1 MAVGTAESDGESSDG
16 DGEDIGVSYHAGRRG
31 PNREDMVSSY
41 LPAAE
46 DWPAKTVLEL
56 NDPGRIAALA
66 QFDRLFPEV
75 EDLQPVINEF
85 LDQFLRAKT
94 SVAGMSRSEY
104 QSIFESMYGG
114 RPNDDKK
121 VGQMLAEA
129 FAADLGDD
137 D

>member
-1 MAVGTAESDGESSDG
+1 MAITQEEKDGESSEADT
-16 DGEDIGVSYHAGRRG
+16 DDIGVSYRVGRRG
-31 PNREDMVSSY
+31 PDREDMVSSY

-75 EDLQPVINEF
+75 EDLQPVIDEF
-85 LDQFLRAKT
+85 LDRFLRAKT
-94 SVAGMSRSEY
+94 SVGGMSRREY
-104 QSIFESMYGG
+104 QDIFMSMYGG
-114 RPNDDKK
+114 KNTESKK
-121 VGQMLAEA
+121 AGQMLAEA